1 MYSVFKELFKLF
13 ISNNLYIL
21 VVIAFLF
28 SYSLV
33 PLVILLSRKLKL
45 GARGGGRKIHRN
57 VIPNIGGIAIII
69 SFILSVVIWAPNFR
83 FVPDL
88 KSNVFIFGGSSVLIL
103 FFIGVRDDI
112 IPMPALIKLLGQIIA
127 AFVVV
132 FFGGIYVSNF
142 NGFMGYHEIPEIY
155 AKVIAIFLII
165 SVINAYNL
173 IDGIDGLASSL
184 AIISASFY
192 ATWFLLGDN
201 IVMFTISFAL
211 IGALIGFLMFN
222 KSPAKIFMGDTGSMF
237 LGFTIS
243 ILAIRFVDYNS
254 TKPEAYYHLYNAPYI
269 AMTTMLVPI
278 ADVCRVFIDRLL
290 AKKSPFFPDKTHIHH
305 LLLKLG
311 LSHNKVVILLSSF
324 SFIFILIAVLLNK
337 TFSSFFFLIV
347 TLFYITFIISIKY
360 MIRGRINDIKK
371 NARINN

>member
-132 FFGGIYVSNF
+132 FFGVAS
-142 NGFMGYHEIPEIY
+142 
-155 AKVIAIFLII
+155 
-165 SVINAYNL
+165 IN
-173 IDGIDGLASSL
+173 S
-184 AIISASFY
+184 
-192 ATWFLLGDN
+192 
-201 IVMFTISFAL
+201 
-211 IGALIGFLMFN
+211 
-222 KSPAKIFMGDTGSMF
+222 
-237 LGFTIS
+237 
-243 ILAIRFVDYNS
+243 R
-254 TKPEAYYHLYNAPYI
+254 
-269 AMTTMLVPI
+269 
-278 ADVCRVFIDRLL
+278 
-290 AKKSPFFPDKTHIHH
+290 
-305 LLLKLG
+305 
-311 LSHNKVVILLSSF
+311 
-324 SFIFILIAVLLNK
+324 
-337 TFSSFFFLIV
+337 
-347 TLFYITFIISIKY
+347 
-360 MIRGRINDIKK
+360 
-371 NARINN
+371 